1 MRVSADAVSDL
12 MSGLVR
18 GGAIPPFVY
27 CYPPRSAYRP
37 LDEHWT
43 VQRIWDEDLNISLS
57 HDLNLYIHVP
67 FCRYKCG
74 FCNLYTILTTDEFL
88 YDSYVDA
95 VCQDIRRHRSIL
107 QQRRLRTLY
116 IGGGTPS
123 LLSTQQL
130 ERIFATVDEVC
141 GNWRPAVEEVCI
153 EATPD
158 SIVSSPSKTAR
169 LIELGLTRV
178 NMGVQSLEAQELRET
193 GRYSAGADTIREAT
207 AILKQ
212 QRIRNLSTDLIIG
225 FAAQNDESW
234 LRSVHALVALDP
246 ETISTYFLTVRP
258 DAWFS
263 QIGKYNYQRSPG
275 YYSRY
280 SAAREIILAA
290 GYVQE
295 TNVRYKKMGVGGYR
309 QKVLQFRGVPVLG
322 IGAGARTYTNTVDY
336 IIEGAHKP
344 HASQVWQYIDEVRAG
359 QWKIRAG
366 FIYDDVERIR
376 KRLAL
381 DFFDLE
387 LQELEPYGYSAH
399 SHLFQ
404 DVIDASVALGLSK
417 ALGETHYQLT
427 PAGYMYRDILSWL
440 FFSPNVIERDRHF
453 YQDLHRANERALT
466 QFGPD
471 VAVSGLAM
479 YANQSS

>member
-1 MRVSADAVSDL
+1 MGVSADAAADL
-12 MSGLVR
+12 MCGLVR

-27 CYPPRSAYRP
+27 CYPPRSTYRP
-37 LDEHWT
+37 LDEQWT
-43 VQRIWDEDLNISLS
+43 RERIWADDLNISLS
-57 HDLNLYIHVP
+57 RDLNLYIHVP

-74 FCNLYTILTTDEFL
+74 FCNLYTIVATDQFL

-95 VCQDIRRHRSIL
+95 ICKDLLQHRDII
-107 QQRRLRTLY
+107 QKRRLRTLY

-123 LLSTQQL
+123 LLSIEHF
-130 ERIFATVDEVC
+130 ERIFATVDSIC
-141 GNWRPAVEEVCI
+141 GNWRPGVDEVCV

-158 SIVSSPSKTAR
+158 SIVQSPEKMAR

-193 GRYSAGADTIREAT
+193 GRFSAGAETIAEAT
-207 AILKQ
+207 AVLKKLNL
-212 QRIRNLSTDLIIG
+212 RNHSTDLIIG
-225 FAAQNDESW
+225 FSAQTDESW
-234 LRSVHALVALDP
+234 LRSVHALVALNP

-263 QIGKYNYQRSPG
+263 QIGKYSYQRNPE
-275 YYSRY
+275 YYNRY
-280 SAAREIILAA
+280 AVAREIILAA

-309 QKVLQFRGVPVLG
+309 QKVLQFRGVPVMG

-336 IIEGAHKP
+336 IAGGDHKP
-344 HASQVWQYIDEVRAG
+344 HASQVWAYIDEVRAG
-359 QWKIRAG
+359 GTKIRAG
-366 FIYDDVERIR
+366 FLYDDVERIR

-387 LQELEPYGYSAH
+387 VRELEPFQYSKH
-399 SHLFQ
+399 RHLFQ
-404 DVIDASVALGLSK
+404 DVIDACITLGLAK
-417 ALGETHYQLT
+417 TLGDTHYQLT
-427 PAGYMYRDILSWL
+427 PAGFMYRDIISWL
-440 FFSPNVIERDRHF
+440 FFSPEVIERDRQF
-453 YQDLHRANERALT
+453 YQNLHRANERAVT

-471 VAVSGLAM
+471 VPVSGLAM
-479 YANQSS
+479 YANGHP